1 MVPTLPSVT
10 LSGTPKLSKA
20 AKIHRQILGTTDWA
34 KHTAHWAN
42 NKGNAERKVQKALN
56 QLTKA
61 LENVK
66 LHIQKLD
73 FNLDI
78 LLEFSNK
85 LIIQYFICC
94 LREKVMK
101 NNVVCDHLKIM
112 TSI

>member
-20 AKIHRQILGTTDWA
+20 SKIHRQILGTTDWA

-42 NKGNAERKVQKALN
+42 NKGKAERKVQKALD

-61 LENVK
+61 LENAK
-66 LHIQKLD
+66 LHTEKLY
-73 FNLDI
+73 FHLDVF
-78 LLEFSNK
+78 LEFSNQ
-85 LIIQYFICC
+85 LIIQYLICC
-94 LREKVMK
+94 LPENVMK
-101 NNVVCDHLKIM
+101 NNVVCDHLKII